1 MLAKPVGSMPDPSA
15 YPGGLSFEP
24 KWDGFRCVV
33 FRDGDEVELGSRTA
47 KPMGRYFPELVA
59 AIRQQL
65 PERCV
70 VDGEIV
76 VAVDGRLDFSRLQDR
91 LHPAA
96 SRVDMLAVSTPAQ
109 LIVFDL
115 LALDDRS
122 LMHEPFRVRR
132 EGLRTAL
139 ADVSPPIHVTPTTQ
153 DPSLA
158 RAWYD
163 LVEGAG
169 LDGLIAK
176 PLDMPY
182 RPDARLM
189 LKVKHARTADVVLAG
204 YRLHKTS
211 TPQRP
216 LVGSLLLGLYDDAAA
231 LQHVG
236 VAASFPMARRAELYD
251 ELQPLVVDL
260 ADHPWGSWAEH
271 DAAAGRRPGAVSR
284 WNAGKDLSFTPL
296 DPVLVCEVGYD
307 AMEGTRFRHTTQ
319 FRRWRPDRTPQSCTY
334 DQLER
339 PVSVPLHRVL
349 AGTLGRE
356 QDGVRTP
363 AEEDT

>member
-1 MLAKPVGSMPDPSA
+1 MLAKPVGSIPDPTD
-15 YPGGLSFEP
+15 YPSGLSFEP
-24 KWDGFRCVV
+24 KWDGFRCLV
-33 FRDGDEVELGSRTA
+33 FRDGEQVVLGSRTA
-47 KPMGRYFPELVA
+47 KPMGRYFPEIVA
-59 AIRQQL
+59 AVLEQL
-65 PERCV
+65 PDRCV

-122 LMHEPFRVRR
+122 FLHEPFQVRR
-132 EGLRTAL
+132 EALQTAL
-139 ADVSPPIHVTPTTQ
+139 AGVSPPLHVTPTTQ
-153 DPSLA
+153 DPSQA

-182 RPDARLM
+182 RPDVRLM

-204 YRLHKTS
+204 YRLHKAS
-211 TPQRP
+211 TAQRP
-216 LVGSLLLGLYDDAAA
+216 LVGSLLLGLYDDSAV

-236 VAASFPMARRAELYD
+236 VAASFPMARRAELHD

-260 ADHPWGSWAEH
+260 PDHPWGSWV
-271 DAAAGRRPGAVSR
+271 DLDGTGSRRPGAVSR

-307 AMEGTRFRHTTQ
+307 AMEGTRFRHTAQ
-319 FRRWRPDRTPQSCTY
+319 FRRWRPDRTPRSCTY

-339 PVSVPLHRVL
+339 PVSVPLHQVL
-349 AGTLGRE
+349 AGTLGGE
-356 QDGVRTP
+356 QDGEDTT
-363 AEEDT
+363 AEEGP